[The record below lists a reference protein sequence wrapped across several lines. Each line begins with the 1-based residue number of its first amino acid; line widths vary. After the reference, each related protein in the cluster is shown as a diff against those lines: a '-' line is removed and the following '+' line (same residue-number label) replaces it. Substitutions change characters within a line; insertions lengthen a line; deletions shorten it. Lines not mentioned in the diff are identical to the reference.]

1 MTSRDLVRRALDHA
15 SPPRAPRQAWIT
27 PWAERHFPAAVARLG
42 AEFPDDIVTAPAC
55 YRQAP
60 PGVGDPYAKGICVD
74 AWGCRF
80 ENEYD
85 GMLGRVR
92 EPLIRRWADLE
103 SFRTPA
109 CLLAVDR
116 PAIDAFCDTTD
127 RFVLAGTFIRPFERL
142 CFLRT
147 MEQALADVLEQPP
160 EFIDLLDRLRRHY
173 RDEASAWAA
182 TRVDAIVIMDDWGAQ
197 DRLLVSPETWRR
209 LFKPVYREVCEVARN
224 AGKRVFMHSDG
235 WILEI
240 VPDLIEIGVDALNS
254 QISCMGPSALG
265 RFRGQITFW
274 GEIDR
279 HAVLSAGSFDDVR
292 RAVAEMRTH
301 LYADGGVIAQC
312 EFGPG
317 ARPENVRE
325 VFRCW
330 QSLDSA
336 S

>member
-1 MTSRDLVRRALDHA
+1 MRSRDLVRLALD
-15 SPPRAPRQAWIT
+15 QAWVT
-27 PWAERHFPAAVARLG
+27 PWAEQHFPDAVARLR
-42 AEFPDDIVTAPAC
+42 AEFPDDIVTAPSC
-55 YRQAP
+55 YRATP
-60 PGVGDPYAKGICVD
+60 PAAGDPYKKGVYVD

-85 GMLGRVR
+85 GMLGLVR
-92 EPLIRRWADLE
+92 EPLIRQWSDLD

-109 CLLAVDR
+109 CLLTIDRAAVN
-116 PAIDAFCDTTD
+116 AFCDATD
-127 RFVLAGTFIRPFERL
+127 RFVLAGTLIRPFERL

-147 MEQALADVLEQPP
+147 MEQALADVLERPP

-173 RDEASAWAA
+173 RAEVEAWAS
-182 TRVDAIVIMDDWGAQ
+182 TRVDAVVIMDDWGSQ
-197 DRLLVSPETWRR
+197 DRLLISPESWRL
-209 LFKPVYREVCEVARN
+209 LFKPIYRELCEAARG
-224 AGKRVFMHSDG
+224 AGTRVFMHSDG

-240 VPDLIEIGVDALNS
+240 LPDLIEIGVDALNS
-254 QISCMGPSALG
+254 QIACMGAAALG

-279 HAVLSAGSFDDVR
+279 HAVLSTGSLDDVR
-292 RAVAEMRTH
+292 RAVEEAHAH
-301 LYADGGVIAQC
+301 LSAKGGVIAQC

-330 QSLDSA
+330 QSLSRA